1 MGTTLRILL
10 TRLNNAA
17 AAASNY
23 SRLFSSSAAPI
34 KRSWINLSDDSEV
47 SDGESSVY
55 KRALKLKPPST
66 VKYNETLHN
75 SVSLIGVI
83 DLPFKE
89 INTAGGGFGVHTFL
103 RVKASTDTYRYFSR
117 CGEIGL
123 LSMDFISHILIR
135 VMLKFWHEIAEMSV
149 EHLKPND
156 FVYVS
161 GLLGSYMKANED
173 GNLIRNHELIS
184 SFLSSVCTSVTNYP
198 LVLSATHNS
207 SIAKAHVLPF
217 LVNKAIRTGY
227 SFLFIFLISNNNP
240 CLVQQIVSNKRRG
253 TICVAIALPK
263 EVLGDII
270 LLIKNRRIFGMYFP
284 PPPPS
289 LKNKTK
295 NLVKS
300 VTVKEINFVAK
311 DGLSPSFQKFIKF
324 EAGVCKMM
332 WEMTVSAEDIK
343 QKRRDRLH
351 LWQIFFSNPY
361 EWWDNRK
368 NKTKPNS
375 PDFKHKDT
383 GEILYLQEN
392 DPPWIKQ
399 QLQLQDSRLNGDSPR
414 EHKISQQ
421 LSSFDYDG

>member
-10 TRLNNAA
+10 SRLNAA

-23 SRLFSSSAAPI
+23 SRLFSSSAALIRRP
-34 KRSWINLSDDSEV
+34 WTYLSDDSEL

-66 VKYNETLHN
+66 VIYNETFHN

-89 INTAGGGFGVHTFL
+89 INTARGGFGVHTFL
-103 RVKASTDTYRYFSR
+103 RVRTSTDTCRHF
-117 CGEIGL
+117 
-123 LSMDFISHILIR
+123 R
-135 VMLKFWHEIAEMSV
+135 VMLKFWNEIAEMYV

-161 GLLGSYMKANED
+161 GLLGSYVKANED
-173 GNLIRNHELIS
+173 GNLIRNHEVI
-184 SFLSSVCTSVTNYP
+184 
-198 LVLSATHNS
+198 
-207 SIAKAHVLPF
+207 
-217 LVNKAIRTGY
+217 
-227 SFLFIFLISNNNP
+227 
-240 CLVQQIVSNKRRG
+240 
-253 TICVAIALPK
+253 
-263 EVLGDII
+263 
-270 LLIKNRRIFGMYFP
+270 
-284 PPPPS
+284 
-289 LKNKTK
+289 
-295 NLVKS
+295 
-300 VTVKEINFVAK
+300 VKEINFVAK

-324 EAGVCKMM
+324 EAGV
-332 WEMTVSAEDIK
+332 SAEDIK
-343 QKRRDRLH
+343 KKRRDRLH

-361 EWWDNRK
+361 EWWDDRN

-399 QLQLQDSRLNGDSPR
+399 QLKLQDSRLNGDSPR
-414 EHKISQQ
+414 EHKISQH